1 MNNKM
6 LLLSGRLIIVLGFIC
21 YLGRL
26 ILLLIKNKNQKQVF
40 WLREVIVFL
49 LVIYICLVLSVTLFP
64 IPIGFHYNTEN
75 IYRSINVIP
84 LVTII
89 KSISQIGIAYGGD
102 TQFMIGLIARNVGGN
117 ILLLMPLGL
126 LAPLIWTKFKR
137 YKNIMLLGFVISV
150 SIELLQLVETL
161 SGGWGRITDIDDVIC
176 NVLGVTVGYLIYKFI
191 FKIIDHFQIKIL
203 QELNSGTTELF
214 DKNNEVEL

>member
-26 ILLLIKNKNQKQVF
+26 ILLLIKNKKQKQVF

-49 LVIYICLVLSVTLFP
+49 LVIYICLVVSVTLFP
-64 IPIGFHYNTEN
+64 IPIGFHYHTEN

-84 LVTII
+84 LVSII
-89 KSISQIGIAYGGD
+89 KSISQIGIAYSGD
-102 TQFMIGLIARNVGGN
+102 AQFMIGLIERNVGGN
-117 ILLLMPLGL
+117 ILLLIPLGF
-126 LAPLIWTKFKR
+126 LAPLIWNKYKR

-176 NVLGVTVGYLIYKFI
+176 NALGVSVGYLIYKFI

-203 QELNSGTTELF
+203 QELNSGRSELF